1 MKSTPDKECIHRE
14 INRKTA
20 TAVKQYYHQ
29 VRAAVFFNQVSFLCK
44 ERCMHYKYNL
54 IYAKN
59 ETYCVK
65 ITH

>member
-29 VRAAVFFNQVSFLCK
+29 VRAAVFLTK
-44 ERCMHYKYNL
+44 
-54 IYAKN
+54 
-59 ETYCVK
+59 
-65 ITH
+65 